1 MHSSEPQ
8 QPRSSL
14 HEPPK
19 PRQHTFTP
27 PMLPQVRPSVQ
38 HPGAAAPGVHRAASP
53 SMHAAGAWQRPL
65 TQSSVPQQP
74 SELVHDP
81 PAALQHRFVPTTS
94 WQARPP
100 AQQLGA
106 AAPTVH
112 VAASARP
119 QVAAAWQRPLTQS
132 SDPQQPAEVVHAPPV
147 LLQQRLVPD
156 TDAQLRP
163 PAQQLGA
170 VPVVVHAAA
179 SASPQVAVAARHV
192 PPMQVVPAQHSVP
205 LAQVA
210 PSGWQQRP
218 PSQTPSPQQP

>member
-1 MHSSEPQ
+1 M
-8 QPRSSL
+8 
-14 HEPPK
+14 
-19 PRQHTFTP
+19 
-27 PMLPQVRPSVQ
+27 
-38 HPGAAAPGVHRAASP
+38 
-53 SMHAAGAWQRPL
+53 
-65 TQSSVPQQP
+65 
-74 SELVHDP
+74 
-81 PAALQHRFVPTTS
+81 PTTS
-94 WQARPP
+94 WHARPP

-119 QVAAAWQRPLTQS
+119 HVAAAWQRPLTQS
-132 SDPQQPAEVVHAPPV
+132 SDPQQPAEVVHAPPL

-156 TDAQLRP
+156 TAAQLRP

-179 SASPQVAVAARHV
+179 SASPQVAVAARQT

-210 PSGWQQRP
+210 PSGWQHRP
-218 PSQTPSPQQP
+218 PWQSPSPQQP